1 LKNILSVLLFIP
13 ILLFA
18 QTSEKASITS
28 PLIIINNFNEDERA
42 LLTIDS
48 LERADEFPDKLKI
61 SGQNA
66 QYRLPKK
73 GMDYVFVYFKFN
85 EKVDLR
91 IGLSEMRLTKSN
103 VLGDNNKYYSAI
115 EQRFESAFGSN
126 KRGFIIFELP
136 KGVNPTELSYF
147 YQYRNDIKP
156 KRKIKLGQINV
167 SLINSN

>member
-1 LKNILSVLLFIP
+1 MKNFLTYIIFIP
-13 ILLFA
+13 IFLFA
-18 QTSEKASITS
+18 QTNENLSTGS

-48 LERADEFPDKLKI
+48 LERANEFPNKLKI

-85 EKVDLR
+85 EKADLR

-103 VLGDNNKYYSAI
+103 VLGDNSKYYTAI

-136 KGVNPTELSYF
+136 KSVNPTELRYF

-167 SLINSN
+167 SLINNN